1 MNKSKNY
8 LMQLWYIDK
17 DIQSRITERDNILTT
32 QISGIDYSKDNV
44 QETEK
49 IYDNRYTKYIELG
62 EEIDKK
68 IDELVE
74 LKSKVTKQIDKL
86 EDRLSMII
94 LRERYINM
102 RSWSE
107 ITVILNKK
115 DVRQVHYLHKTAL
128 DQFDEILLYKYH

>member
-32 QISGIDYSKDNV
+32 QISGIDYSRDNV

-49 IYDNRYTKYIELG
+49 VYDNRYTKYIELG

-68 IDELVE
+68 IDELVD

-86 EDRLSMII
+86 EDKLSMII

-102 RSWSE
+102 RNWSE
-107 ITVILNKK
+107 IAVILNKK
-115 DVRQVHYLHKTAL
+115 DVRQVHYLHKVAL
-128 DQFDEILLYKYH
+128 NQFAEILLYKYH